1 VLFSGPDL
9 GLSSVL
15 VHQKCRFWKIALLTN
30 PDLTP
35 RWGHRAPPGRCIDG
49 GMRDYHLNQTY
60 LDLND
65 GIVQLDDES
74 MSLFNDCCQSL

>member
-1 VLFSGPDL
+1 MVLDL
-9 GLSSVL
+9 LRRL
-15 VHQKCRFWKIALLTN
+15 PKFNPERAQRKTFIARVVNHKVATIIEA
-30 PDLTP
+30 
-35 RWGHRAPPGRCIDG
+35 RKA